1 MILGDEFN
9 CSSIFKMG
17 DLGKKKELTWTKS

>member
-1 MILGDEFN
+1 MTLGKEFN
-9 CSSIFKMG
+9 CSFIFQMG